1 MLDNSERS
9 IERVSFHDNAAGCR
23 LGGKIAAETHTLR
36 EAALR
41 LGVAESTLRGA
52 VREGVLPLQ
61 VLRIGDRTLIPRAQL
76 DALLGG
82 SRQADEQARLCAD
95 LDRIQELLELSVA
108 VVTQMLA
115 LQGALATVAAELAGR
130 AAQTLDDQ
138 REHVDVPDANVSR

>member
-1 MLDNSERS
+1 MPES
-9 IERVSFHDNAAGCR
+9 VQ
-23 LGGKIAAETHTLR
+23 TYTLR
-36 EAALR
+36 EAAQR

-52 VREGVLPLQ
+52 VREEALPLQ
-61 VLRIGDRTLIPRAQL
+61 VLRIGDRTLIPKVQL

-95 LDRIQELLELSVA
+95 LDRMQELLGLSVA

-115 LQGALATVAAELAGR
+115 LQGALATVAAELARR
-130 AAQTLDDQ
+130 AAQTVDHQ